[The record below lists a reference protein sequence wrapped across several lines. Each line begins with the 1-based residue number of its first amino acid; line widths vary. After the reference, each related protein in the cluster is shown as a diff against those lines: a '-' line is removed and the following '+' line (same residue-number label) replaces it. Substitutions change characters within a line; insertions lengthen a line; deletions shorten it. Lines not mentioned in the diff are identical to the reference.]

1 MHSSLGVEEVL
12 IALGGGLLAGII
24 NTLAGNGSAI
34 TLPIL
39 MWVLGLPPH
48 MANGTN
54 RVGILMQTSVSY
66 VVFRRRKMIR
76 ADDYPLFIYPTLVGA
91 LLGVLIAVYISA
103 AAFVRVFGL
112 LMLLLMA
119 VVALRSSMRTW
130 SAPRGVSSTSLR
142 LYSFILG
149 VYGGFIQ
156 MGMGI
161 FFLLLLLGLTKRD
174 IIEANAVKVTAVAAY
189 TAVIL
194 IIFAAYGMVNWG
206 MGLLMAVGQGM
217 GGYWTA
223 RWATRHPAASRW
235 AFRALI
241 LSMGL
246 SAWKAL
252 TG

>member
-1 MHSSLGVEEVL
+1 MHSSLSVEEVL
-12 IALGGGLLAGII
+12 LALSGGLIAGSI

-48 MANGTN
+48 LANGTN
-54 RVGILMQTSVSY
+54 RVGILIQTSLSY
-66 VVFRRRKMIR
+66 LVFRRHKMIR
-76 ADDYPLFIYPTLVGA
+76 AEDYGLYIYPTLIGA
-91 LLGVLIAVYISA
+91 LLGVMIAVYIPA
-103 AAFVRVFGL
+103 EAFVRTFGL
-112 LMLLLMA
+112 LMLLLLA
-119 VVALRSSMRTW
+119 VIAFRTSIRAW
-130 SAPRGVSSTSLR
+130 SAPKRVSAGKLK

-161 FFLLLLLGLTKRD
+161 FFLLLLMGLTRRN
-174 IIEANAVKVTAVAAY
+174 IIEANAVKVTAVAVY

-194 IIFAAYGMVNWG
+194 VIFVAYGMVDWQ

-223 RWATRHPAASRW
+223 RWATRHPAASTW
-235 AFRALI
+235 AFRILI